1 MLNINFKAIAKII
14 GVLLCIEAI
23 FMLFPL
29 FTSIYY
35 HENDT
40 LPFLFSFLI
49 TAIVGGIILISS
61 KRNNERT
68 GKREGFMAV
77 ALSWISISL
86 MGALPFIFNGDTH
99 NFTDAFFESMSG
111 FSTTGMSI
119 LEDID
124 GSCHGILLWRSLS
137 QWLGGMGIILFSLA
151 ILPILNYG
159 SGLYLFSAEMTGVT
173 HEKLGPRISQTAKK
187 LWGLYLFFT
196 ILLFVLLVIGPMDTF
211 DAICTAMTTY
221 SAGGFSTKQDSIA
234 FWNSAYIDYTITFFM
249 FLSGINFALIYRSA
263 FRSPKY
269 LFKNEEFKYYFY
281 AIIIGTI
288 IITLYL
294 LFSSENNIGDY
305 EQSFRTALFTV
316 VSGLTTTGYSIVDFC
331 DWGSFFFFFICL
343 CMLCGACAGS
353 TSGGAKMIRTIILMK
368 NTSAEFFRQIH
379 PNAIRP
385 IRVNNS
391 IVSHEIVSKALAFFV
406 FYVLIILVSCVA
418 LSLLGLNIEESI
430 GLAISSV
437 SNCGFGVGGE
447 NPDAIFTTLP
457 QIGKWIV
464 LFNMLAGRLEIFTL
478 IILFSPY
485 FWKK

>member
-35 HENDT
+35 HEKDT
-40 LPFLFSFLI
+40 LPFLFSFIITLI
-49 TAIVGGIILISS
+49 TGAILLITSR
-61 KRNNERT
+61 KNIDRT

-99 NFTDAFFESMSG
+99 TFTDAFFESMSG

-151 ILPILNYG
+151 IMPILNNG

-196 ILLFVLLVIGPMDTF
+196 ILLFILLVIGPMDTF

-221 SAGGFSTKQDSIA
+221 SAGGFSTKQASIA
-234 FWNSAYIDYTITFFM
+234 YWNSAYIDYVITFFM
-249 FLSGINFALIYRSA
+249 FLSGINFALIYRSV
-263 FRSPKY
+263 FRNPKH
-269 LFKNEEFKYYFY
+269 LFQNEELKYYVIF
-281 AIIIGTI
+281 IILGTI
-288 IITLYL
+288 IITTYL
-294 LFSSENNIGDY
+294 LFSYSDSADY
-305 EQSFRTALFTV
+305 EWSFRTALFTV

-343 CMLCGACAGS
+343 YMLCGACAGS

-379 PNAIRP
+379 PNTIRP
-385 IRVNNS
+385 IRVNNNT
-391 IVSHEIVSKALAFFV
+391 VSHEIVSKALAFFV
-406 FYVLIILVSCVA
+406 FYILITLASCFA

-430 GLAISSV
+430 GLAISSI
-437 SNCGFGVGGE
+437 SNCGVGVGGE

-457 QIGKWIV
+457 KIGKWIV
-464 LFNMLAGRLEIFTL
+464 LFNMLVGRLEIFTI